1 MADISA
7 SSLLLLPVATAAGMR
22 AAGRAGGLLNASD
35 RVLIDADQWL
45 HQDYKFAGNRHC
57 RAAG

>member
-1 MADISA
+1 MPDISA
-7 SSLLLLPVATAAGMR
+7 SSLLLLPVATGMR

-45 HQDYKFAGNRHC
+45 HQDYKSRATDTAG
-57 RAAG
+57 AAG